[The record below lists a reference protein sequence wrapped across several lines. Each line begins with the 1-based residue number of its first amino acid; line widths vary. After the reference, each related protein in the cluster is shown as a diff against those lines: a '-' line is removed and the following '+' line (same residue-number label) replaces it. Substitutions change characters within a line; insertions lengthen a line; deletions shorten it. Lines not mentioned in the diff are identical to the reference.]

1 LLAVSSVAGCR
12 STSPSPYISPRLE
25 GRVVDAQTHQPISGV
40 KVKRVVP
47 NQNPDVDEAPK
58 GGQLM
63 EKTRAVQSGPD
74 GTFVVDSERDLELF
88 GGLGWVGVTFSFQH
102 AGYATFTTNYTIVNA
117 TNTPSGVPLVKAG
130 DILLTPLSK

>member
-1 LLAVSSVAGCR
+1 
-12 STSPSPYISPRLE
+12 
-25 GRVVDAQTHQPISGV
+25 VVDAQTHQPISGV

-47 NQNPDVDEAPK
+47 NQDPDVDQARK

-117 TNTPSGVPLVKAG
+117 TNTPSGEPLVKAG